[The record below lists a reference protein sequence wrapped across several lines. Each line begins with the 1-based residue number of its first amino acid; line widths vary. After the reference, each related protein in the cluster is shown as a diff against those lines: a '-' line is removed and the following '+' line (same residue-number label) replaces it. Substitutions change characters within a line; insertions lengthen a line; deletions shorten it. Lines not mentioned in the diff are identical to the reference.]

1 MKKIYNILLTFVA
14 LLAFA
19 PVVGAQTPTT
29 INEICAD
36 PESGEAPVFPED
48 NGTYETGNNVGYS
61 KVISKPQSDGTYW
74 IKLEAF
80 STGSATV
87 TQSSQPSDC
96 VLVLDLSSSM
106 SSTYVTR
113 RTPQPE
119 TSYTYNNY
127 PGNLY
132 YKHTDGNYYQVSRG
146 GNNANRRYLRYSV
159 GGTDWYLSGTTSTTT
174 DTRFGS
180 DDVIFTGVLYGAN
193 ENVTRL
199 QALKEACIEFVES
212 LATNAAQSSAVDG
225 SFPGNRVAIVTYSGD
240 ATPVNSTSY
249 IIDETEGW
257 KDVTSN
263 KTAIESAINGF
274 NLEGHSGTRPD
285 LGLKMVVDKYAG
297 SVRSGASFSVLVFTD
312 GYPVQSYN
320 NSSGTQIYFPI
331 DADGNHISGSNAYGT
346 GATRFTCLFADDA
359 IYYAHV
365 LKDTYNATVFS
376 VGLIESVAAG
386 NTTAYQNY
394 RRVLYQMDMISS
406 NYPDSEIALGTDV
419 PWNVA
424 NNTYEV
430 SVSGLTTGTKD
441 AEGNYFQLVDENT
454 DLSTIFKQ
462 ISEMSSN
469 PPASM
474 SSSSTTVDVVSS
486 SFMLPPNATA
496 SSIKLFTA
504 KCTNSDTWTFD
515 REYVKGSSPHYTYN
529 DDGTYS
535 NVKVDATL
543 KAEVDTELNKIE
555 VTGFAYDKNWCGPV
569 TSGSTT
575 TYRGYKVIILI
586 PIRMNPDA
594 VGGPNVATNG
604 PGSGIIN
611 DKGENVMPFE
621 SPHVSLP
628 VNVYIEKAGLD
639 ARESAKFRIERA
651 LIPSDADG
659 NPVEGWKPEDI
670 ASDAWEYVS
679 TVFVTNSPNSSF
691 TYLDTSGNLTKD
703 SNPMVRVKGMPATK
717 VLWWEDEDGNRAD
730 EKDATHTIP
739 HQQGLVYKISEEPW
753 SWSYTAQTGPQYTVT
768 DKVDNPFTFTNA
780 KRTAENIDVTVRH
793 AESKVMN
800 VFKGKSNVGTA
811 AQDAAIQYDDSK
823 KNVGRE
829 DYYLPP
835 EKPAATAGEGGEG
848 GEGGESGEGGE
859 GGGA

>member
-1 MKKIYNILLTFVA
+1 MKKIYNILLTSVA

-19 PVVGAQTPTT
+19 PFAGAQTPST
-29 INEICAD
+29 IAEICKD
-36 PESGEAPVFPED
+36 PETGEAPVFPED
-48 NGTYETGNNVGYS
+48 HGTYTTGNNVGYN

-106 SSTYVTR
+106 DNTYVTR
-113 RTPQPE
+113 RAPQPE
-119 TSYTYNNY
+119 RSYTYADY
-127 PGNLY
+127 QGLSLY
-132 YKHTDGNYYQVSRG
+132 YKHTDGNYYQVERGG
-146 GNNANRRYLRYSV
+146 GNNDRYLRYTVS
-159 GGTDWYLSGTTSTTT
+159 GQRWYLSGTSSTTT
-174 DTRFGS
+174 NTRFAN
-180 DDVIFTGVLYGAN
+180 DAVIYTGVLYGAN
-193 ENVTRL
+193 ENVSRL
-199 QALKEACIEFVES
+199 QALKEACVEFVETLYTNAQQS
-212 LATNAAQSSAVDG
+212 LAVNS
-225 SFPGNRVAIVTYSGD
+225 SFPGNRVAIVTYSGGE
-240 ATPVNSTSY
+240 TPVSTTSY

-263 KTAIESAINGF
+263 KAALESAINDF

-285 LGLKMVVDKYAG
+285 LGLKMVKDKYAG
-297 SVRSGASFSVLVFTD
+297 SVREGASFSVLVFTD
-312 GYPVQSYN
+312 GYPVQSYYN
-320 NSSGTQIYFPI
+320 PGQIYMPVNDNGETI
-331 DADGNHISGSNAYGT
+331 GNFYGT
-346 GATRFTCLFADDA
+346 GAERFTCLFADDA
-359 IYYAHV
+359 IHYAHV
-365 LKDTYNATVFS
+365 LKDTYDATVFS
-376 VGLIESVAAG
+376 VGLISSVAAG
-386 NTTAYQNY
+386 NTDAYRNY

-406 NYPDSEIALGTDV
+406 NYPDSDIPLGTDV
-419 PWNVA
+419 PWSVA

-430 SVSGLTTGTKD
+430 TVNGLSTGTKD
-441 AEGNYFQLVDENT
+441 PEGNYFQLVDENT

-469 PPASM
+469 PPTSL
-474 SSSSTTVDVVSS
+474 SSASTTVDVVSS

-504 KCTNSDTWTFD
+504 KCTNSDTWSFE
-515 REYVKGSSPHYTYN
+515 REYFKGTSPYYTYN
-529 DDGTYS
+529 NDGTFS
-535 NVKVDATL
+535 SVKVDATL
-543 KAEVDTELNKIE
+543 EAVVDADENKIE

-575 TYRGYKVIILI
+575 TYRGYKVIIMI

-611 DKGENVMPFE
+611 DQGVNVMPFE

-628 VNVYIEKAGLD
+628 VNVYIEKVGLE

-651 LIPSDADG
+651 LIPSDENG
-659 NPVEGWKPEDI
+659 NPVEGWNPENI
-670 ASDAWEYVS
+670 AEEDWEYVS

-691 TYLDTSGNLTKD
+691 TNLDDGGNLTAN

-717 VLWWEDEDGNRAD
+717 VIWWEDEDGNRANERD
-730 EKDATHTIP
+730 DTHTIP

-753 SWSYTAQTGPQYTVT
+753 SWSYTPKTAPQYTVT
-768 DKVDNPFTFTNA
+768 DKVDNPFKFTNE
-780 KRTAENIDVTVRH
+780 KRTTENIDVTVRH
-793 AESKVMN
+793 AESKVTN

-811 AQDAAIQYDDSK
+811 AQDAAVQYDDSK
-823 KNVGRE
+823 KNTGRE
-829 DYYLPP
+829 EYYLPP
-835 EKPAATAGEGGEG
+835 TKPTTT
-848 GEGGESGEGGE
+848 GGESGEGGGE
-859 GGGA
+859 SGGSSE

>member
-106 SSTYVTR
+106 SSNYTTR
-113 RTPQPE
+113 RPARPE
-119 TSYTYNNY
+119 QDYTYGNY
-127 PGNLY
+127 PQNNNNGY
-132 YKHTDGNYYQVSRG
+132 WYKHTDGAYYQVQRG
-146 GNNANRRYLRYSV
+146 GNNGSRYLRYQV
-159 GGTDWYLSGTTSTTT
+159 GGIWWYLSGTSSSTTIAT
-174 DTRFGS
+174 FGNNE
-180 DDVIFTGVLYGAN
+180 VIFSGVLYAN
-193 ENVTRL
+193 NTENVSRL
-199 QALKEACIEFVES
+199 QALKEACVEFVES

-225 SFPGNRVAIVTYSGD
+225 SFPGNRVAIVTYSGGE
-240 ATPVNSTSY
+240 TPVSTTTSY

-263 KTAIESAINGF
+263 KAALESTINDF

-297 SVRSGASFSVLVFTD
+297 SVREGASFNVLVFTD
-312 GYPVQSYN
+312 GYPVQSYYN
-320 NSSGTQIYFPI
+320 PGQIYMPVNDNGETI
-331 DADGNHISGSNAYGT
+331 GNFYGT

-359 IYYAHV
+359 IHYASV
-365 LKDTYNATVFS
+365 LKKSYNATVFS
-376 VGLIESVAAG
+376 VGLIEEIAAG
-386 NTTAYQNY
+386 NTQAYQNY

-419 PWNVA
+419 PWSVA

-529 DDGTYS
+529 DDGSFS

-543 KAEVDTELNKIE
+543 KAEVDTESNKIE

-569 TSGSTT
+569 TSGTTT

-621 SPHVSLP
+621 TPHVSLP
-628 VNVYIEKAGLD
+628 VNVYIEKAGLE
-639 ARESAKFRIERA
+639 ARESAKFKIERA
-651 LIPSDADG
+651 LIPSDENG
-659 NPVEGWKPEDI
+659 NPVEGWKPGDI
-670 ASDAWEYVS
+670 AAENWEYVS

-691 TYLDTSGNLTKD
+691 TNLDTSGNLTKD
-703 SNPMVRVKGMPATK
+703 SNPMVRVKGMPATQ
-717 VLWWEDEDGNRAD
+717 VLWWEDEDGNRSN

-753 SWSYTAQTGPQYTVT
+753 SWSYTPKTPPQYTVT
-768 DKVDNPFTFTNA
+768 DKVDNPFKFTNE

-800 VFKGKSNVGTA
+800 VFKGGNNVGTA

-835 EKPAATAGEGGEG
+835 TKPDSTEGESGEG
-848 GEGGESGEGGE
+848 GEGGESGEGG
-859 GGGA
+859 GA